1 MEETIGPGPS
11 NPLGL
16 RALAVSCGGGIFLHG
31 TTNTGGL
38 GSPGSHGC
46 VRLSNNNIVE
56 LYDRVST
63 GIPIIIR

>member
-1 MEETIGPGPS
+1 M
-11 NPLGL
+11 
-16 RALAVSCGGGIFLHG
+16 SCGGGIFLHG

-46 VRLSNNNIVE
+46 VRLSNSNIVE
-56 LYDRVST
+56 LYDRVSV